1 MSYTHLTRDDRIR
14 LGVLLRAGLSFRTCA
29 RHIGISPPTVSVEV
43 DQNGGRNNYNFHRTD
58 KKARLSRHRANQCHR
73 KWHIENKETKLA
85 IKLLAL
91 GWSPDQ
97 IAGRSKL
104 ELKAQLFSSATIY
117 NNVNPDSELNKLL
130 PRKHNKYRRRKDG
143 NKRNRQ
149 REAIDTRKSIETRPK
164 HIETRKSIGHWEGD
178 TIVGKEKT
186 ARILTH
192 VERKT
197 GYLLANLLYD
207 VSAEKIRVESVKS
220 FQHIPN
226 NKKKTSTYD
235 NGPEFADWEL
245 TERDLSIQIYFA
257 HAYHSWERGTN
268 ENTNGLVRRYF
279 PKGTYFSNIK
289 IEQLN
294 EVVKKIN
301 CRPRKRLGYQ
311 MPYEKF
317 WGVTVRIRM

>member
-1 MSYTHLTRDDRIR
+1 MSYTHLSRDDRIR
-14 LGVLLRAGLSFRTCA
+14 LGILLRAGLSFRTCA
-29 RHIGISPPTVSVEV
+29 RHIGVSPPTVTAEV
-43 DQNGGRNNYNFHRTD
+43 NQNGGRDHYNPDRANRE
-58 KKARLSRHRANQCHR
+58 ARARRKSANQCHR
-73 KWHIENKETKLA
+73 KWNIENRETKLT
-85 IKLLAL
+85 ISLLEI

-97 IAGRSKL
+97 IAGRSRL
-104 ELKAQLFSSATIY
+104 ESRIQLFSPATIY
-117 NNVNPDSELNKLL
+117 NNINPDRILCKLL
-130 PRKHNKYRRRKDG
+130 PRKHNQYRRRKDG
-143 NKRNRQ
+143 NDRKRQ
-149 REAIDTRKSIETRPK
+149 REAIDTRKSIDARPEY
-164 HIETRKSIGHWEGD
+164 IEKRNRVGHWEGD

-207 VSAEKIRVESVKS
+207 VTAEKIRLESVKA
-220 FQHIPN
+220 FLNIPG
-226 NKKKTSTYD
+226 NKKETATYD
-235 NGPEFADWEL
+235 NGTEFADWEL
-245 TERDLSIQIYFA
+245 TERELAMRIYFA

-294 EVVKKIN
+294 EAVDRIN
-301 CRPRKRLGYQ
+301 YRPRKRLGYR

-317 WGVTVRIRM
+317 WGVKVRTGM